1 MSDEQLLASILAE
14 SGTQRACLAARL
26 TSLKAVLT
34 AQKDVKRMLRQLQR
48 VDDAALTA
56 DVLRA
61 GALKRAALDLE
72 GAGLALPLLPALLA
86 SQFEEHGRAALDALD
101 LVLASFG
108 TLIRG
113 SREAMGGVGVDLSGE
128 ARQQRALACY
138 DLIEGMAPQL
148 ARLATGGGP
157 LNREAVEMLRS
168 LRDQLGMP
176 LSMPQV

>member
-1 MSDEQLLASILAE
+1 M
-14 SGTQRACLAARL
+14 
-26 TSLKAVLT
+26 
-34 AQKDVKRMLRQLQR
+34 
-48 VDDAALTA
+48 
-56 DVLRA
+56 
-61 GALKRAALDLE
+61 
-72 GAGLALPLLPALLA
+72 
-86 SQFEEHGRAALDALD
+86 
-101 LVLASFG
+101 LASFG

-138 DLIEGMAPQL
+138 DQIEGMAPQL

-176 LSMPQV
+176 LSMPQL